1 MLKASVKEQKQM
13 KKKYYQFILSVLA
26 VVSVFLPSNVHADN
40 KYGIVIDGKFNEWS
54 SLPTTKLS
62 FSYENGQ
69 NIKYASLVTDDTN
82 LYFYLNMAP
91 EGHNYHNLQPSGHK
105 LTIGNKVFWMTFNN
119 TFPSEDLSVIGQTK
133 DVQVNFWAE
142 DNSVNVTVPGKLTR
156 VKTDFSDTSYSD
168 EVEVSIPFEQL
179 QVEATSSQTITY
191 SNSNLGEQ
199 TITVTGGSTGPWILA
214 GVAVAIAGYALWK
227 FKGKAPKSIVK

>member
-1 MLKASVKEQKQM
+1 MR
-13 KKKYYQFILSVLA
+13 KYYPLILSILA
-26 VVSVFLPSNVHADN
+26 VVSVFIPINAHADN
-40 KYGIVIDGKFNEWS
+40 KYGIVIDGAFSDWS
-54 SLPTTKLS
+54 GLPMTELS

-69 NIKYASLVTDDTN
+69 NIKHASLVTDEAN

-142 DNSVNVTVPGKLTR
+142 DNSVNVTIPGKLTR

-168 EVEVSIPFEQL
+168 EVEVAISFEQL
-179 QVEATSSQTITY
+179 KVEATSSQTITY
-191 SNSNLGEQ
+191 SNANLGEQ

-214 GVAVAIAGYALWK
+214 GIAVVIAGYSFWK
-227 FKGKAPKSIVK
+227 IRGKSLKAIKN

>member
-1 MLKASVKEQKQM
+1 MM
-13 KKKYYQFILSVLA
+13 KKLYYTLFLSLLFVA
-26 VVSVFLPSNVHADN
+26 GVFLPIDAHAAN
-40 KYGIVIDGKFNEWS
+40 KYGIAIDGDFSDWS
-54 SLPTTKLS
+54 SLPVTELS

-69 NIKYASLVTDDTN
+69 NIKYASLVTDEAN

-105 LTIGNKVFWMTFNN
+105 LTIGNKVFWMTFNG
-119 TFPSEDLSVIGQTK
+119 TFSSEDLSVVGQTK

-142 DNSVNVTVPGKLTR
+142 DNSVNVTIPGKLTR

-168 EVEVSIPFEQL
+168 EVEVAIPFEQL

-199 TITVTGGSTGPWILA
+199 TITVTGGSTGPWLLA
-214 GVAVAIAGYALWK
+214 GIAVVIVGYAFWK
-227 FKGKAPKSIVK
+227 FRKKSPQASH